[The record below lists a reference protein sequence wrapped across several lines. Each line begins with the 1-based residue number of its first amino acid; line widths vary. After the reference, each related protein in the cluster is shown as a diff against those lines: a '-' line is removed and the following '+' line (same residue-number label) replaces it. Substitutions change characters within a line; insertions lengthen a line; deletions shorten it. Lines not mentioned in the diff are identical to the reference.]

1 MEQEGSFYKRSI
13 IPVRNKYN
21 SFNVP
26 CKHWMS
32 TRIAWVR
39 VIEKTLI
46 LPKHAREKWK
56 FRFMPW
62 YFVFSFLVFGLEP
75 TVRKS
80 TWMRTTSVALMVVFL
95 KISLWKFLDHSY
107 FQSSFSPITR
117 YIDNSICET
126 FYSWRFYGNGLI
138 YVQTDHGSTYTENIR
153 PTKFFQG

>member
-26 CKHWMS
+26 CKHWTS

-46 LPKHAREKWK
+46 LPKHAREKWT
-56 FRFMPW
+56 FHFMLW
-62 YFVFSFLVFGLEP
+62 YFVFSFLFFGLEP

-95 KISLWKFLDHSY
+95 KIFSKLFLTNCKLYWQQHLRDIL
-107 FQSSFSPITR
+107 QLKVLRKWI
-117 YIDNSICET
+117 NICANR
-126 FYSWRFYGNGLI
+126 SWINI
-138 YVQTDHGSTYTENIR
+138 HGKHTTN
-153 PTKFFQG
+153 

>member
-26 CKHWMS
+26 CKHWTK

-46 LPKHAREKWK
+46 LPKHAREKWT
-56 FRFMPW
+56 FHFMLW
-62 YFVFSFLVFGLEP
+62 YFVFSFLFFGLEP

-95 KISLWKFLDHSY
+95 KI
-107 FQSSFSPITR
+107 FS
-117 YIDNSICET
+117 
-126 FYSWRFYGNGLI
+126 
-138 YVQTDHGSTYTENIR
+138 
-153 PTKFFQG
+153 KFFLTNCKVYWQQHLRDILQLKVLRKWINICANRSWINIHGKHTTN

>member
-26 CKHWMS
+26 CKHWTS
-32 TRIAWVR
+32 TRIAWVK

-46 LPKHAREKWK
+46 LPKHAREKWT
-56 FRFMPW
+56 FHFMLW
-62 YFVFSFLVFGLEP
+62 YFVFSFLFFGLEP

-95 KISLWKFLDHSY
+95 KIFSKLFLTNCKLYWQQHLRDIL
-107 FQSSFSPITR
+107 QLKVLRKLI
-117 YIDNSICET
+117 NICANR
-126 FYSWRFYGNGLI
+126 SWINI
-138 YVQTDHGSTYTENIR
+138 HGKHTTN
-153 PTKFFQG
+153 

>member
-26 CKHWMS
+26 CKHWTS

-46 LPKHAREKWK
+46 LPKHAREKWT
-56 FRFMPW
+56 FHFMLW
-62 YFVFSFLVFGLEP
+62 YFVFSFLFFGLEP

-95 KISLWKFLDHSY
+95 KI
-107 FQSSFSPITR
+107 FS
-117 YIDNSICET
+117 
-126 FYSWRFYGNGLI
+126 
-138 YVQTDHGSTYTENIR
+138 
-153 PTKFFQG
+153 KFFLTNCKVYWQQHLRDILQLKVVRKWINICANRSWINIHGKHTTN

>member
-26 CKHWMS
+26 CKHWTS
-32 TRIAWVR
+32 TRIAWVK

-46 LPKHAREKWK
+46 LPKHAREKWT
-56 FRFMPW
+56 FHFMLW
-62 YFVFSFLVFGLEP
+62 YFVFSFLFFGLEP

-95 KISLWKFLDHSY
+95 KI
-107 FQSSFSPITR
+107 FS
-117 YIDNSICET
+117 
-126 FYSWRFYGNGLI
+126 
-138 YVQTDHGSTYTENIR
+138 
-153 PTKFFQG
+153 KFFLTNCKVYWQQHLRDILQLKVLRKWINICANRSWINIHGKHTTN

>member
-26 CKHWMS
+26 CKHWTS
-32 TRIAWVR
+32 TRIAWVK

-46 LPKHAREKWK
+46 LPKHAREKWT
-56 FRFMPW
+56 FHFMLW
-62 YFVFSFLVFGLEP
+62 YFVFSFLFFGLEP

-95 KISLWKFLDHSY
+95 KIFSKLFLTNCKLYWQQHLRDIL
-107 FQSSFSPITR
+107 QLKVLRKWI
-117 YIDNSICET
+117 NICANR
-126 FYSWRFYGNGLI
+126 SWINI
-138 YVQTDHGSTYTENIR
+138 HGKHTTN
-153 PTKFFQG
+153 

>member
-26 CKHWMS
+26 CKHWTS

-46 LPKHAREKWK
+46 LPKHARENWT
-56 FRFMPW
+56 FHFMLW
-62 YFVFSFLVFGLEP
+62 YFVFSFLFFGLEP

-95 KISLWKFLDHSY
+95 KI
-107 FQSSFSPITR
+107 FS
-117 YIDNSICET
+117 
-126 FYSWRFYGNGLI
+126 
-138 YVQTDHGSTYTENIR
+138 
-153 PTKFFQG
+153 KFFLTNCKVYWQQHLRDILQLKVLRKWINICANRSWINIHGKHTTN

>member
-26 CKHWMS
+26 CKHWTS

-46 LPKHAREKWK
+46 LPKHAREKWT
-56 FRFMPW
+56 FHFMLW
-62 YFVFSFLVFGLEP
+62 YFVFSFLFFGLEP

-95 KISLWKFLDHSY
+95 KI
-107 FQSSFSPITR
+107 FS
-117 YIDNSICET
+117 
-126 FYSWRFYGNGLI
+126 
-138 YVQTDHGSTYTENIR
+138 
-153 PTKFFQG
+153 KFFLTNCKVYWQQHLRDILQLKVLRKWINICANRSWINIHGKHTTN